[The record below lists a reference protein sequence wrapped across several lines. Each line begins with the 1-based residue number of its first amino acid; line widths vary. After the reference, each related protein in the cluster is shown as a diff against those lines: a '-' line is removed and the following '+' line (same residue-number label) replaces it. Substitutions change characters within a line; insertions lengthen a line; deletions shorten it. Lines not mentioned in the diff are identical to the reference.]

1 MKKIADLH
9 AFILSLD
16 LVAAEQID
24 SYVDDLVIV
33 PSGRP
38 APTAGQIIIAE
49 KRYTA
54 TFNIERYPHGQI
66 SEDALLAQ
74 IAAWL
79 IENDT
84 TRTDPI
90 EFPLIVDVHDAQTAN
105 LEFGITFEEW
115 ILAAEDVAGPITAN
129 GKQYALV

>member
-9 AFILSLD
+9 AFILALD

-24 SYVDDLVIV
+24 SFVDDLLIV

-38 APTAGQIIIAE
+38 APDEGQIIIAE

-54 TFNIERYPHGQI
+54 TFFIERYPHGQI

-74 IAAWL
+74 IVAWL
-79 IENDT
+79 LENDT

-90 EFPLIVDVHDAQTAN
+90 DFPLIVDVHDAQTAN
-105 LEFGITFEEW
+105 LEFGIAFEEW
-115 ILAAEDVAGPITAN
+115 IVAAEDAAGPITIN
-129 GKQYALV
+129 GKKYALL